1 MHVAK
6 RALVPSPVC
15 VLALGDYRNRAGDLG
30 ADYLG
35 CAEADLRALAD
46 GRMKRLL
53 QVTALSD
60 LTRKRARALAFTLS
74 RAILRGVIM
83 ARCSHRWRH

>member
-1 MHVAK
+1 VRLRKVHVAK

-15 VLALGDYRNRAGDLG
+15 VLALGDYRNRSGELG

-53 QVTALSD
+53 QVAALTH
-60 LTRKRARALAFTLS
+60 LTRKRVRALALYLS
-74 RAILRGVIM
+74 RFALRGVMM
-83 ARCSHRWRH
+83 A